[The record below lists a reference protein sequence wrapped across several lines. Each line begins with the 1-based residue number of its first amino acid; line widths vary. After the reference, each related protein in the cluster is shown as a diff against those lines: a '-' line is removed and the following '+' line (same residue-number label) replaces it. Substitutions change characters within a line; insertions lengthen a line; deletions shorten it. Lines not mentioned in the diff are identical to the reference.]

1 MYMEIYRKVIWRGVV
16 KMVQKRLATVDTN
29 IELHLHRTAIEHRDL
44 KAIYKINSFVS
55 VIVKNIVGFG
65 IFVVTDDEYKTE
77 GLLHINKFQDKFIKN
92 IEEYISIGDR
102 IDNVKV
108 VGINQENKLEF
119 SSMHLTFEKK
129 ENYTDKNTN
138 DLAVQELS
146 KEVMEIKKVLMN
158 KVGVISK
165 EAENRILRNIE
176 ENGLITFSMAMGRV
190 LENYQVDLGMLL
202 IKEIENKMS
211 DYL

>member
-1 MYMEIYRKVIWRGVV
+1 
-16 KMVQKRLATVDTN
+16 MVQKRLATVDTN

-44 KAIYKINSFVS
+44 KVIYKINSFVS

>member
-1 MYMEIYRKVIWRGVV
+1 MEIHRKVIWRGVV

-44 KAIYKINSFVS
+44 KVIYKINSFVS

>member
-1 MYMEIYRKVIWRGVV
+1 
-16 KMVQKRLATVDTN
+16 MVQKRLATVDTN
-29 IELHLHRTAIEHRDL
+29 IELHLHTTAIEHRDL
-44 KAIYKINSFVS
+44 KVIYKINSFVS

-65 IFVVTDDEYKTE
+65 IFVVTDDEYKIE

-108 VGINQENKLEF
+108 VGVNQENKLEF
-119 SSMHLTFEKK
+119 SSMHLTFEKMK
-129 ENYTDKNTN
+129 NYTDKNTN
-138 DLAVQELS
+138 DSAVQELS

-158 KVGVISK
+158 KVGIISK
-165 EAENRILRNIE
+165 EAENRILKNIE

-202 IKEIENKMS
+202 IEEIENKMS

>member
-1 MYMEIYRKVIWRGVV
+1 MEIYRKVIWRGVV

-44 KAIYKINSFVS
+44 KVIYKINSFVS

>member
-1 MYMEIYRKVIWRGVV
+1 
-16 KMVQKRLATVDTN
+16 MVQKRLATVDTN
-29 IELHLHRTAIEHRDL
+29 IELHLHRTATEHRDL
-44 KAIYKINSFVS
+44 KVIYKINSFVS

-108 VGINQENKLEF
+108 VGINQESKLEF

>member
-1 MYMEIYRKVIWRGVV
+1 MEIYRKVIWRGVV

-29 IELHLHRTAIEHRDL
+29 IELHLHRTATEHRDL
-44 KAIYKINSFVS
+44 KVIYKINSFVS

-108 VGINQENKLEF
+108 VGINQESKLEF